1 MEIDTKTTL
10 KIARLS
16 RIKITDTE
24 SDDIQKDLNR
34 IVEFVKKLG
43 EIDISG
49 VSEFNFGE
57 TYLKDMREDS
67 IIINDNTDD
76 VLKNTK
82 NKNQDFCDKR
92 APDGSICAMN
102 PVVCIS
108 HTPRTQLAMSLGWG
122 SEN

>member
-1 MEIDTKTTL
+1 MEIDTETTL

-49 VSEFNFGE
+49 VVEFNFGE

-67 IIINDNTDD
+67 IIINDNTND

-82 NKNQDFCDKR
+82 NKNQDFFTVPK
-92 APDGSICAMN
+92 I
-102 PVVCIS
+102 V
-108 HTPRTQLAMSLGWG
+108 
-122 SEN
+122 E

>member
-1 MEIDTKTTL
+1 MRIKGRGSMELDTETTL

-49 VSEFNFGE
+49 VNEFNFGE

-82 NKNQDFCDKR
+82 NKNQDFFTVPK
-92 APDGSICAMN
+92 I
-102 PVVCIS
+102 V
-108 HTPRTQLAMSLGWG
+108 
-122 SEN
+122 E